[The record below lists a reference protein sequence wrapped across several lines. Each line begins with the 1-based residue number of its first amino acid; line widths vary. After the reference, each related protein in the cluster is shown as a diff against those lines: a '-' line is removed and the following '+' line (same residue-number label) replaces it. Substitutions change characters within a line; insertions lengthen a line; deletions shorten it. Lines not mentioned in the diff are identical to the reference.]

1 MSATS
6 IHSLT
11 FRSGGHA
18 RPAIAVRVFILVFT
32 TLCCLLSGKRA
43 SAATYEIL
51 KQKKCI
57 FLVTPAD
64 GLVAGESFQAKTDSG
79 KTVVLKVRKKSKSK
93 ATLSMRGRD
102 GVCSKTRGAFTTNE
116 TNSSGRS
123 KFAFGFAANAGLF
136 SVKQKFT
143 PTVEGAAEGDATTLP
158 SDVSGLSGIGFM
170 GGGLLRYYL
179 TDSIGLEFGVSGLTA
194 SPAGKTVLSNN
205 DDYSVSAKM
214 TEVVLQPALVA
225 SKCISKRL
233 YCRLSGTFSLPL
245 NAKLSIKSSTESRE
259 AVLKYKRFGGEAAA
273 GFNLGSAITVNAGG
287 QFTVLNGTFA
297 FPPDNEPVPLR
308 PLTVFVFGGLILS
321 F

>member
-1 MSATS
+1 MAETS

-11 FRSGGHA
+11 FRSGESA
-18 RPAIAVRVFILVFT
+18 SQATSVRRFILALT
-32 TLCCLLSGKRA
+32 ILCCLFSGKRA
-43 SAATYEIL
+43 SADTYEIL

-79 KTVVLKVRKKSKSK
+79 KTVVLRVRKKSKSK

-102 GVCSKTRGAFTTNE
+102 GVCSKTRGNFTTNE
-116 TNSSGRS
+116 TNSSGRP

-136 SVKQKFT
+136 SVNQKFT
-143 PTVEGAAEGDATTLP
+143 PKVEGAAEGDTSTLP

-170 GGGLLRYYL
+170 GGGFLRYYL

-225 SKCISKRL
+225 AKCISRRL
-233 YCRLSGTFSLPL
+233 YCRFAGTFSLPL

-259 AVLKYKRFGGEAAA
+259 AVLKYNRFGGEAAA

-287 QFTVLNGTFA
+287 QFTILNGTFA
-297 FPPDNEPVPLR
+297 FTPDNEPVPLR
-308 PLTVFVFGGLILS
+308 PWTVFVFGGLILS